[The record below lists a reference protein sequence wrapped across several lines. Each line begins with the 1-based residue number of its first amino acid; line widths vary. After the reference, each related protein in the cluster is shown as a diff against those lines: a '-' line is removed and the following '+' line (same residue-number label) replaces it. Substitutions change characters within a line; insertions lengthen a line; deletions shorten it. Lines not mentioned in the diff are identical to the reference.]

1 MIVSHA
7 ATMSGVDCGVRCH
20 GRCRRGRVQRN
31 ASRCGHSAKVAELN
45 VIGVMARAMLHPAL
59 HMALVSGTTRMGA
72 NHQMRSEAGLL
83 VRVGQGGFRSADGL
97 RRERH
102 HPRHFLGTLALQK
115 RPEAFV
121 HAPVHIDGISA
132 DRDAADRSI

>member
-1 MIVSHA
+1 MIAGYVATEDAEGAVFNVTPPDA
-7 ATMSGVDCGVRCH
+7 ATA
-20 GRCRRGRVQRN
+20 Q
-31 ASRCGHSAKVAELN
+31 KFAELN
-45 VIGVMARAMLHPAL
+45 VIGVMARALLHPAL

>member
-1 MIVSHA
+1 MIAGYVATEDAEGAVFNVTPPDA
-7 ATMSGVDCGVRCH
+7 ATA
-20 GRCRRGRVQRN
+20 Q
-31 ASRCGHSAKVAELN
+31 KFAELN